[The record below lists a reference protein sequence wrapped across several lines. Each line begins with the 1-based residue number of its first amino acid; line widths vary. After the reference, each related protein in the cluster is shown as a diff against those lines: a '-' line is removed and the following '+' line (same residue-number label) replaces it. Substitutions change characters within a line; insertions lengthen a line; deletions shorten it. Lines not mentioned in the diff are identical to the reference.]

1 MGVALCRKAMRV
13 GTSEMWIIPRSI
25 GKLLLKLEFSFKFA
39 VKLKRSKEE
48 PELEPIPL
56 GDNFTQIERAEP
68 QRIGFQIDAGGN

>member
-1 MGVALCRKAMRV
+1 M
-13 GTSEMWIIPRSI
+13 
-25 GKLLLKLEFSFKFA
+25 KLEFSFKFA